1 VKAENG
7 DQRKMTPDSPRIR
20 AVSAKKQEAVM
31 KNTKKVKMMS
41 LMGLI
46 AMVCSANSFAR
57 EKPKAP
63 ASTEASDAN
72 SYPALLVKAECFQ
85 RDAKHFSWQ
94 TALNNS
100 SDDVI
105 EVRGK
110 GKPIDIDPQASVD
123 AGSTEVKSCDKPFV
137 LKLDARRKGEKQ
149 HFEVAYTNGVV
160 VAREKQAKNWGGF
173 AMALA
178 MAGTGAMAIQAAN
191 QAQFGATLALR
202 NAGAARADQLA
213 AVQNALAG
221 SGQQADDDQTDSS
234 DDSSDQ

>member
-1 VKAENG
+1 
-7 DQRKMTPDSPRIR
+7 
-20 AVSAKKQEAVM
+20 M
-31 KNTKKVKMMS
+31 KNAKKMMS
-41 LMGLI
+41 VVSLI
-46 AMVCSANSFAR
+46 AMVCSVNSFAK
-57 EKPKAP
+57 EKPKVV
-63 ASTEASDAN
+63 ASTEVVRSLDWASDAN
-72 SYPALLVKAECFQ
+72 SYPALLVKAECIQ

-94 TALNNS
+94 TTLNNS

-123 AGSTEVKSCDKPFV
+123 AGSTEVKSCDKPLV
-137 LKLDARRKGEKQ
+137 VKLDARRKGDKQ

-178 MAGTGAMAIQAAN
+178 MAGTGAMAVQAAN

-221 SGQQADDDQTDSS
+221 SGQQADDDQPDSS
-234 DDSSDQ
+234 DDSLDQ

>member
-1 VKAENG
+1 
-7 DQRKMTPDSPRIR
+7 MTPDSPRIR
-20 AVSAKKQEAVM
+20 AISAKKQEAVM
-31 KNTKKVKMMS
+31 KNTKMMS
-41 LMGLI
+41 LVGLI
-46 AMVCSANSFAR
+46 AIVCSANSFAK
-57 EKPKAP
+57 EKPKPA
-63 ASTEASDAN
+63 ASTEVVRSLDWASDAN
-72 SYPALLVKAECFQ
+72 SYPALFVKAECFQ

-94 TALNNS
+94 TTLNNS

-110 GKPIDIDPQASVD
+110 GKPMDIDPQASVD
-123 AGSTEVKSCDKPFV
+123 AGSTEVKSCDKPLV

-149 HFEVAYTNGVV
+149 HFEVSFTDGVV

-178 MAGTGAMAIQAAN
+178 MVGTSAMAVQAAN

-221 SGQQADDDQTDSS
+221 SGDQADDDQPDQS

>member
-1 VKAENG
+1 
-7 DQRKMTPDSPRIR
+7 MTPDSPRIR
-20 AVSAKKQEAVM
+20 AISAKKQEAVM
-31 KNTKKVKMMS
+31 KNTKMMC
-41 LMGLI
+41 LVGLI
-46 AMVCSANSFAR
+46 AMICSANSLAK
-57 EKPKAP
+57 EKPKAA
-63 ASTEASDAN
+63 ASTEVVRSLEWASDAN
-72 SYPALLVKAECFQ
+72 SYPALQVKAECFQ
-85 RDAKHFSWQ
+85 RDAKHFTWQ
-94 TALNNS
+94 TTLNNS

-110 GKPIDIDPQASVD
+110 GKPIDLDPQANAD
-123 AGSTEVKSCDKPFV
+123 AGSTEVKSCDKPLV

-149 HFEVAYTNGVV
+149 HFEIAFTDGVV

-178 MAGTGAMAIQAAN
+178 MAGTGVMAAQASN

-221 SGQQADDDQTDSS
+221 SGQQADDDQSDQS

>member
-1 VKAENG
+1 
-7 DQRKMTPDSPRIR
+7 MTPDSPRIR
-20 AVSAKKQEAVM
+20 AISAKKQEAVM
-31 KNTKKVKMMS
+31 KNAKKIMS
-41 LMGLI
+41 VVGLI
-46 AMVCSANSFAR
+46 AMVCSVNSFAK

-63 ASTEASDAN
+63 TSTEAVRSLDWASDAN
-72 SYPALLVKAECFQ
+72 SYPALLVKAVCFQ

-94 TALNNS
+94 TTLNNS

-105 EVRGK
+105 EVRAK
-110 GKPIDIDPQASVD
+110 GKPIDIDPRASAD
-123 AGSTEVKSCDKPFV
+123 AGSTEVKSCDRPLV
-137 LKLDARRKGEKQ
+137 LKLDARKKGEKQ
-149 HFEVAYTNGVV
+149 HFEIAFTDGAV
-160 VAREKQAKNWGGF
+160 VARERQAKNWGGF

-221 SGQQADDDQTDSS
+221 SGQQSDDDQTDSS